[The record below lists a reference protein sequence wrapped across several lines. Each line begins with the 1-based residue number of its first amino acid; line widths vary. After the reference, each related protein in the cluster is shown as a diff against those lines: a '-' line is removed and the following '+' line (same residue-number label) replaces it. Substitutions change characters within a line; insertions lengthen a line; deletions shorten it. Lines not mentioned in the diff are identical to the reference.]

1 MKLPFKIFMEQI
13 LQILSSKVTMVRSDN
28 SVNRECLWLDLPM
41 DHRKMLYNHCAS
53 GILEASKKD
62 PALTDLRFLQLSAG
76 HSQTNLSGVFCLSF
90 KTICVLHAH
99 SRRDASKLPSNYIS
113 NANSTPDV
121 FYDLTDTLPW
131 WKATAQ
137 DLPCWATAVQKMV
150 LFQPSSAAA
159 KRVFSLLVTM
169 FGDQQHE
176 GLEDYLE
183 AAFML
188 RIKSR

>member
-1 MKLPFKIFMEQI
+1 MEQI

-53 GILEASKKD
+53 GILIQPWLIYAFCSYLLDIPRRTCQECFAFLLKPSACYMHIPAEMRASCHQITL
-62 PALTDLRFLQLSAG
+62 PTPILHLMSSTTWLTRSLG
-76 HSQTNLSGVFCLSF
+76 G
-90 KTICVLHAH
+90 
-99 SRRDASKLPSNYIS
+99 KLPRRIYH
-113 NANSTPDV
+113 V
-121 FYDLTDTLPW
+121 GLLLCRRWF
-131 WKATAQ
+131 
-137 DLPCWATAVQKMV
+137 
-150 LFQPSSAAA
+150 FQPSSAAA

-188 RIKSR
+188 RRKSR

>member
-1 MKLPFKIFMEQI
+1 MEQI

-99 SRRDASKLPSNYIS
+99 SRRDASKLPSDYIA

-121 FYDLTDTLPW
+121 FWLTRSLGGKLPRRIYHVGLLLCRRW
-131 WKATAQ
+131 FSFNHHQLLQSGFFLCWS
-137 DLPCWATAVQKMV
+137 PCLGTSSMRALKII
-150 LFQPSSAAA
+150 LRQPSCY
-159 KRVFSLLVTM
+159 V
-169 FGDQQHE
+169 
-176 GLEDYLE
+176 
-183 AAFML
+183 
-188 RIKSR
+188 